1 MFTEIQ
7 EKISHIRI
15 QHTRNLFNNKSD
27 NYNLAEL
34 DELEKQINYI
44 KAEMRIAWIK
54 QTIEKGID
62 MFSQDYLIPKLLYD
76 FHKILEIL
84 YHNDSKT
91 IIFQKINDIPN
102 FNICKYL

>member
-1 MFTEIQ
+1 MFSEIE

-15 QHTRNLFNNKSD
+15 KHAKNLLNKKTD
-27 NYNLAEL
+27 EYDLNHL

-84 YHNDSKT
+84 YHNDSKM